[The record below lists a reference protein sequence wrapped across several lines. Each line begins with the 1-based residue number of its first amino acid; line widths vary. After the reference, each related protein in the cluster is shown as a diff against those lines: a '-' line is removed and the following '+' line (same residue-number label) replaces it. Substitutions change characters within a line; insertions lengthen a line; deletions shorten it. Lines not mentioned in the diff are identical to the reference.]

1 MNMPSQ
7 IAIDGPAASGK
18 STVGK
23 KLAEK
28 LNYLFF
34 DTGLMYR
41 VATFAVLQRNQPVT
55 DEKEVAEIIRNLDIQ
70 LRNDPATGETQVLI
84 DNEDISQSLHSP
96 GVDEYV
102 STIAAYP
109 EVRIILTGQQRKIG
123 LAGNIVI
130 VGRDIGTVVL
140 PEAGLKIFLLAS
152 AQNRAERRFLENKK
166 KGINSTYEEILENIL
181 QRDMVDS
188 TRSVAP
194 LMAAEDAIKIDTD
207 DLSSDQ
213 VVAKILQTIDN

>member
-1 MNMPSQ
+1 MKMPSQ

-41 VATFAVLQRNQPVT
+41 VATFAVLQRNQPVA
-55 DEKEVAEIIRNLDIQ
+55 DEKAVAEITRNLDIQ
-70 LRNDPATGETQVLI
+70 LKNDPATCETQVLI
-84 DNEDISQSLHSP
+84 DGVDISQSLHSP
-96 GVDEYV
+96 GVDEHV

-109 EVRIILTGQQRKIG
+109 EVRVILTGQQRKIG

-152 AQNRAERRFLENKK
+152 AQKRAERRFLENKE

-181 QRDMVDS
+181 QRDKVDS

>member
-1 MNMPSQ
+1 MPNQ

-207 DLSSDQ
+207 NLSSDQ